1 VEPLVILNL
10 LPYIEAVRQLK
21 WELGDD
27 CTVIHLTLLPYLATS
42 GELKTKPTQHSVKLL
57 LEYGVQPD
65 ILVCRSEHAI
75 SNDIRRKIALFCN
88 VSPDAVIEALDAST
102 IYEVPLLMEKEKLDE
117 IVLKK
122 LNINK
127 PKN

>member
-1 VEPLVILNL
+1 

-21 WELGDD
+21 WEMPHD
-27 CTVIHLTLLPYLATS
+27 CIVIHLTLLPYLSTS

-65 ILVCRSEHAI
+65 VLVCRAEHAV
-75 SNDIRRKIALFCN
+75 NMDIRRKIALFCN
-88 VSPDAVIEALDAST
+88 VAPEAVIEALDAST
-102 IYEVPLLMEKEKLDE
+102 IYEVPLLMEKEKLDV

-122 LNINK
+122 LGVDVQGEAQLENWK
-127 PKN
+127 A